1 MAARTDNQITFC
13 LSCLRGA
20 LSMGPMVRWICFVV
34 LFAVA
39 GCASPKNVFVLLPDE
54 QGKTGAIEVHTKG
67 GFQVVDQANQ
77 STKVSNAN
85 SKPLTP
91 EILSES
97 EIASGWEAVLRNTP
111 LQPKTFTFYF
121 QWDTDRL
128 TPESEA
134 QLPNIINELKNY
146 PAAELSI
153 VGHTDRVGSASWNAG
168 LSLRRAET
176 IKTLLLKIGLRHD
189 LIEVESHG
197 ENNPLIPT
205 ADGVPEPRNRRVE
218 VTIR

>member
-1 MAARTDNQITFC
+1 MTAHTDNEFTSGFAGR
-13 LSCLRGA
+13 LMRWSCL
-20 LSMGPMVRWICFVV
+20 FF

-39 GCASPKNVFVLLPDE
+39 GCAAPKNVFVLLPDE
-54 QGKTGAIEVHTKG
+54 EGKTGVIEVHTKG

-77 STKVSNAN
+77 STKVSDAD
-85 SKPLTP
+85 SRPLTP
-91 EILSES
+91 SILSKS
-97 EIASGWEAVLRNTP
+97 EIATEWKAVLSNTP
-111 LQPKTFTFYF
+111 LPPKTFTFYF

-134 QLPNIINELKNY
+134 QLPEIIDELKNY

-153 VGHTDRVGSASWNAG
+153 VGHTDRVGSARWNAG

-176 IKTLLLKIGLRHD
+176 TKALLMKIGLRHD

>member
-1 MAARTDNQITFC
+1 MTACTDINVGPGSNDFQFSLFAGHLIRRFC
-13 LSCLRGA
+13 LVA
-20 LSMGPMVRWICFVV
+20 

-39 GCASPKNVFVLLPDE
+39 GCAAPQNVFVLLPDKD
-54 QGKTGAIEVHTKG
+54 GKTGVIEVHTKG

-77 STKVSNAN
+77 STRVSDAN

-91 EILSES
+91 EVLSKS
-97 EIASGWEAVLRNTP
+97 EIAAGWGSVLRSTP
-111 LQPKTFTFYF
+111 LPPKTFTFYF

-134 QLPNIINELKNY
+134 QLPDIIDELKIY

-153 VGHTDRVGSASWNAG
+153 IGHTDRVGTARWNAG

-176 IKTLLLKIGLRHD
+176 IKTLLMKIGLRHD

>member
-1 MAARTDNQITFC
+1 MTARTDNESTFRSVGRLSRWLC
-13 LSCLRGA
+13 L
-20 LSMGPMVRWICFVV
+20 VT
-34 LFAVA
+34 LFAAA
-39 GCASPKNVFVLLPDE
+39 GCAAPKNVFVLLPDE
-54 QGKTGAIEVHTKG
+54 QGKTGLIEVHTKG

-77 STKVSNAN
+77 STKVLDADSR
-85 SKPLTP
+85 PLTP
-91 EILSES
+91 EILSKS
-97 EIASGWEAVLRNTP
+97 EIATEWEAVLRNTP
-111 LQPKTFTFYF
+111 LPPKSFIFYF

-134 QLPNIINELKNY
+134 QLPDIIDELKNY

-153 VGHTDRVGSASWNAG
+153 VGHTDRVGTASWNAG
-168 LSLRRAET
+168 LSLRRAKT
-176 IKTLLLKIGLRHD
+176 IKALLTKIGLRHD

-205 ADGVPEPRNRRVE
+205 ADGVPEPKNRRVE